1 MRKVSSRSMAD
12 TLTLTVRGT
21 TPARRR
27 HVGTSFFHLLSRDA
41 QFLGLEVTALRQYRQ
56 TWVKRMI
63 GRGSALETK
72 VAHRVI
78 TSGGRRFTGR
88 REFLK
93 VITS

>member
-1 MRKVSSRSMAD
+1 MKVSSCSMAD
-12 TLTLTVRGT
+12 TLILTVRGT

-27 HVGTSFFHLLSRDA
+27 HVGTNCFHLLSMDA
-41 QFLGLEVTALRQYRQ
+41 QFLGFEVTALRQYRQ
-56 TWVKRMI
+56 TWVKGMI
-63 GRGSALETK
+63 GRGSELETN
-72 VAHRVI
+72 VAHRLI